1 MPPDRFVIYDF
12 PGATFTS
19 LNGINERGLV
29 VGRYTDPSTGIDH
42 GILARVVRGSAG
54 VMLPLAPPSAPAQAV
69 PQRAVVTAPAY

>member
-1 MPPDRFVIYDF
+1 VPPNRFLVYDF

-19 LNGINERGLV
+19 LNGINSSNEI

-42 GILARVVRGSAG
+42 GIILQLVRGGAG

-69 PQRAVVTAPAY
+69 PQRPAETAPAY